1 MTRTGLVIVASTRAA
16 AGEYA
21 DRSGPIAVSFLRE
34 QGFDT
39 PDALVVPDADMP
51 ATIDRVLS
59 GELPDVVLTSGGTGV
74 TPDDRTVDAVTPH
87 LDSELPGIVH
97 AFFARGMEHTPT
109 AAVSRAVAGIVGRT
123 LVMTLPGSTGGVRD
137 GCEVLEPLLTHLID
151 QLSGTRTGHE
161 EGPGTTGGAH
171 PAGPA
176 DPDYVAEQ
184 TGVVLDAFMT
194 DEPLEPLLAQAR
206 RDTLTDA
213 MGALVTFE
221 GVVRDHDG
229 GQRVATLAYSAHPT
243 SDDVIREVAASVSQ
257 AHPTT
262 RLWTAHRTGD
272 LAIGE
277 VAFAV
282 VAAAA
287 HRGDAFAACSSLA
300 DRVKAEVPI
309 WKEQELTDGAKQ
321 WVGLE

>member
-16 AGEYA
+16 AGEYT

-34 QGFDT
+34 LGFTT

-51 ATIDRVLS
+51 ATIDRILT
-59 GELPDVVLTSGGTGV
+59 GERPDVVLTSGGTGV

-109 AAVSRAVAGIVGRT
+109 AVVSRAVAGIVGHT
-123 LVMTLPGSTGGVRD
+123 FVMTLPGSTGGARD
-137 GCEVLEPLLTHLID
+137 GCEVLQPLLTHLLD
-151 QLSGTRTGHE
+151 QLAGARTGHDH
-161 EGPGTTGGAH
+161 A
-171 PAGPA
+171 ADRAPA
-176 DPDYVAEQ
+176 DPAYVADQ
-184 TGVVLDAFMT
+184 TGVVLDAFIT

-229 GQRVATLAYSAHPT
+229 GQRVATLSYSSHPT
-243 SDDVIREVAASVSQ
+243 SDAVIGEVAASVSQ

-287 HRGDAFAACSSLA
+287 HRGDAFAACSTLA

>member
-1 MTRTGLVIVASTRAA
+1 MTRTGLVIVASTRAV

-21 DRSGPIAVSFLRE
+21 DRSGPIAVSFLRG

-59 GELPDVVLTSGGTGV
+59 GVLPDVVLTSGGTGV
-74 TPDDRTVDAVTPH
+74 TADDRTVDAVTPH
-87 LDSELPGIVH
+87 LDSELPGIV
-97 AFFARGMEHTPT
+97 
-109 AAVSRAVAGIVGRT
+109 SRT
-123 LVMTLPGSTGGVRD
+123 FVMTLPGSTGGVRD

-194 DEPLEPLLAQAR
+194 DAPLEPLLAQAR
-206 RDTLTDA
+206 LDTLTDA

-287 HRGDAFAACSSLA
+287 HRGDAFAACSTLA